1 MDDKAKHK
9 RVSNQSAD
17 PSLPIGPNVKAG
29 HERILGKPGTPESAQ
44 EKDDNIEL
52 TRELIKVEKGQLR
65 INAFL
70 AVITA
75 VAVCVAIFSATKS
88 INLTRATSHLD
99 QRAWVAATGVTGTTE
114 VDKPVVTTVAIK
126 NSGRTFA
133 KEVCIDALRRALP
146 KDSEP
151 DLNYAPSATNKSV
164 GLMAPDTEY
173 SSVGIG
179 DTDVREEDFEP
190 VRRTGEKR
198 IFVSGIIT
206 YVDVFHCKHWTKF
219 CWVVNPKHPDPA
231 HWTYDA
237 YKVGNDADSNE
248 CP

>member
-1 MDDKAKHK
+1 MDDKANHKH
-9 RVSNQSAD
+9 VSNQSTD
-17 PSLPIGPNVKAG
+17 PSLPIGPDVKAG
-29 HERILGKPGTPESAQ
+29 SERILGKPSTPESAQ

-99 QRAWVAATGVTGTTE
+99 QRAWVATTGITE
-114 VDKPVVTTVAIK
+114 AHEVGKRVITTVAVK

-133 KEVCIDALRRALP
+133 KEVCIDAHRRALP
-146 KDSEP
+146 RGSEP
-151 DLNYAPSATNKSV
+151 DLNYAPSAAVKSV

-173 SSVGIG
+173 ASIGIG
-179 DTDVREEDFEP
+179 DSDVREEDFEP
-190 VRRTGEKR
+190 IRTGEKR
-198 IFVSGIIT
+198 LFVFGTIT
-206 YVDVFHCKHWTKF
+206 YVDVFHCRHWTKF
-219 CWVVNPKHPDPA
+219 CLVLNPQNPDRA
-231 HWTYDA
+231 HWTYEA
-237 YKVGNDADSNE
+237 YKTGNDADSNE